1 MKDAVG
7 DRNIGH
13 VEKALQQFKKRVM
26 LRMEAPTQEKEAK
39 CEKTMIAPTQEK
51 EAKCE
56 KTMIFERI
64 AIR

>member
-39 CEKTMIAPTQEK
+39 CEKI
-51 EAKCE
+51 
-56 KTMIFERI
+56 MIFERI
-64 AIR
+64 QLGRN